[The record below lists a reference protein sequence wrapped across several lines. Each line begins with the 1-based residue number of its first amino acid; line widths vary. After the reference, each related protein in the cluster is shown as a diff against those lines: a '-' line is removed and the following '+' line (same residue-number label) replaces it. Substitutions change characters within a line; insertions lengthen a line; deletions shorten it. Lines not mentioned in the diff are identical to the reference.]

1 MSFLWKVLGA
11 GLFFV
16 ACGGLLTAGLTEKNP
31 FVWPDFEPPEDRRP
45 ARPDPSPQR
54 GEDIEFHAI
63 YELDGV
69 TRALI
74 RDRSNQ
80 SFQWVTIGEESDEG
94 VLAKSYNRENDQLL
108 LASSDGERWLDLQS
122 VAAPSGRPSGPGVQR
137 PSRPGVERP
146 TPTRTTPS
154 PTVRTPSTTRA
165 TTTTRQPPSVTPS
178 PTRPTVRSA
187 TTSSSD
193 RRRVVPMPRRRAADP
208 GLDPPSY
215 TPPEIGT
222 APPETPPPTR
232 TPGPPPRD
240 GP

>member
-11 GLFFV
+11 GLFSV

-122 VAAPSGRPSGPGVQR
+122 VAAPSGRPSGPVAQ
-137 PSRPGVERP
+137 RP
-146 TPTRTTPS
+146 TPPRVTTGTGSSIRTTRT
-154 PTVRTPSTTRA
+154 PTVTTPGTRSSTVQA
-165 TTTTRQPPSVTPS
+165 SSGDSVR
-178 PTRPTVRSA
+178 RPTVSPPRA
-187 TTSSSD
+187 RT
-193 RRRVVPMPRRRAADP
+193 RVPPTLRTRTQDAPADLQRQAP
-208 GLDPPSY
+208 AYTPQSPAHLQPPDEGPPS
-215 TPPEIGT
+215 GR
-222 APPETPPPTR
+222 PPP
-232 TPGPPPRD
+232 P
-240 GP
+240 